1 MVYLLGVLSLLAL
14 SITADT
20 ETSLTALHREV
31 REAGNV
37 AQGRLKKTR
46 KKKSRK
52 GRKLKATGRKAARI
66 KERKEVKGKG
76 KRGEKIKGRR
86 GRNGKKERK
95 SNGKKGKKASN
106 ANGLEGKQRKDGK
119 GKKSTKGKGRKQGKG
134 KIRRGRKNKEGKRE
148 RKEGNKR
155 HNLKNGK
162 TRKNLRNEKTC
173 NKFFTATNAK
183 DLRYA
188 QNQQTKSRRI
198 NAILRKLDKKRDKS
212 ADAFLDAAE
221 FFRDCP
227 AGSSIYNVLRF
238 EMTILLCCI
247 TYIIIQPVQS
257 DRKEFL

>member
-20 ETSLTALHREV
+20 ETSLTALDREV

-76 KRGEKIKGRR
+76 KRGGKIKGRR
-86 GRNGKKERK
+86 GRNGKKVGK

-106 ANGLEGKQRKDGK
+106 ANGLEEKQRKDGK
-119 GKKSTKGKGRKQGKG
+119 GKKST
-134 KIRRGRKNKEGKRE
+134 
-148 RKEGNKR
+148 
-155 HNLKNGK
+155 
-162 TRKNLRNEKTC
+162 KTC